1 MIVCMLVI
9 EHTDSY
15 DKTISP
21 VRTNVWLIV
30 LFCARGVNMD
40 MAAAG
45 QVDKLRHV
53 SAHSKP
59 MRTALSKVL

>member
-1 MIVCMLVI
+1 MVRTEDLVK
-9 EHTDSY
+9 SPPQA
-15 DKTISP
+15 P